1 MDKWILSFTNSLVK
15 FVHNE
20 MKYYRLYTVVGPLM
34 KYFDA
39 LTNCYIRLNRPRL
52 KGDSVKSKEDH
63 EAALSTLGHVLVII
77 TQLMTPFTPFFCE
90 YLWKTMKIFTTHA
103 DESVHFSMLPV
114 AEEQYIDADVERQVD
129 AMRSVID
136 IVRVLRER
144 KNLGVRYPLPEI
156 VVVNRNQKFLD
167 DVETLKYYILSEC
180 NVKTLT
186 VSVDK
191 EKYGV
196 LLKPNIQFKE
206 LAARLKASQ
215 KDVVNYLKTKVSQDE
230 LAQLLDVGKLTIGE
244 NYVTTE
250 EVSVVYTF
258 DPAKLSGGND
268 EWEVQADHQSVI
280 MLNIKCEDDL
290 LKEGV
295 TREIINRIQQLRKSG
310 KLTHFQH
317 ATIHI
322 IGLEANS
329 LLETVV
335 KEQEDAIKNQ
345 TNSTILI
352 GNVSE
357 NDSVSCKETARIKDV
372 SFDLCL
378 LGEQK

>member
-1 MDKWILSFTNSLVK
+1 
-15 FVHNE
+15 

-77 TQLMTPFTPFFCE
+77 TQLMAPFTPFFCE
-90 YLWKTMKIFTTHA
+90 YLWKTMKMFTVQG
-103 DESVHFSMLPV
+103 DESVHFSMLPI
-114 AEEQYIDADVERQVD
+114 AEEQYIDADVERRVD

-180 NVKTLT
+180 NVKALT

-215 KDVVNYLKTKVSQDE
+215 KDVVNYLKTKVTQDE
-230 LAQLLDVGKLTIGE
+230 LAQLLDIGKLTIGE

-290 LKEGV
+290 LEEGV
-295 TREIINRIQQLRKSG
+295 TREIINRIQRLRKSG

-357 NDSVSCKETARIKDV
+357 NASVSCKETARIKDV

-378 LGEQK
+378 L